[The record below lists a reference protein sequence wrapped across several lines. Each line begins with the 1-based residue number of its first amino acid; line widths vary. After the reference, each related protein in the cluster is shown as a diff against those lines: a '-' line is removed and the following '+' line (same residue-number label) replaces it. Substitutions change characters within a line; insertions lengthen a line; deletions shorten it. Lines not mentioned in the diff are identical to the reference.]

1 MNATSCKG
9 SIFLTKK
16 AKKGRIIKVNTS
28 KNQMKYLKKQDREV
42 YEAVLGEIKRQ
53 QEGMEMIASEN
64 YVSEAVLDAL
74 GTVFT
79 NKYSEG
85 YPGHRYYG
93 GQKYTDVVEVLAIER
108 AKKIFGAEHVNVQ
121 PLSGAPANMIAY
133 SAVLEP
139 GDKVL
144 GMDLSHGGHLT
155 HGHPV
160 TLSAKV
166 YKFIRYKTDKS
177 GKIDYKELEKM
188 AVKEKPQMILA
199 GFSAYTRQL
208 DYKKFAAIG
217 KKVGAITMIDIA
229 HIAGLIAGKAIPN
242 PVPYFDIVTTTTHKT
257 LRGPRGGMIM
267 CREKYAKAIDK
278 AAFPGFQGGPH
289 MNNIAAKAVAFGE
302 ALRPSF
308 KTYAR
313 QTIKNAKVLEQELR
327 KHGFKLM
334 FGGTDN
340 HMVLADVF
348 GSKGVTGKEAEVALD
363 KIGITINK
371 NMIPDDPRS
380 PMDPSGVRIGVPAVT
395 TRGMKEKEIK
405 MIAKWIKDA
414 VENHKSE
421 KVLNKIHKEVITLC
435 KKFPIYK
442 NLK

>member
-1 MNATSCKG
+1 MKNIKRQDPKV
-9 SIFLTKK
+9 FK
-16 AKKGRIIKVNTS
+16 AII
-28 KNQMKYLKKQDREV
+28 
-42 YEAVLGEIKRQ
+42 GEIKRQ
-53 QEGMEMIASEN
+53 QEGMELIASEN
-64 YVSEAVLDAL
+64 YVSQAVLEAL
-74 GTVFT
+74 GSVFT

-85 YPGHRYYG
+85 YPKHRYYG
-93 GQKYTDVVEVLAIER
+93 GQMYTDVVEELAIER
-108 AKKIFGAEHVNVQ
+108 VKKLFGAQHVNVQ

-133 SAVLEP
+133 SAVLKP

-160 TLSAKV
+160 TLSAKI
-166 YKFIRYKTDKS
+166 YNFIRYKTDKT

-188 AVKEKPQMILA
+188 AIKEKPQMILA

-208 DYKKFAAIG
+208 DYRKFQEIA

-267 CREKYAKAIDK
+267 CKEKYAKAIDK

-302 ALRPSF
+302 ALKPSF
-308 KTYAR
+308 RVYAK
-313 QTIKNAKVLEQELR
+313 QILKNAKVLEQEL
-327 KHGFKLM
+327 KKYGFKLM

-340 HMVLADVF
+340 HMVLVDVF

-363 KIGITINK
+363 KVGITLNK
-371 NMIPDDPRS
+371 NMIPDDLRS
-380 PMDPSGVRIGVPAVT
+380 PFDPSGIRIGVPAIT
-395 TRGMKEKEIK
+395 TRGMKEKEIL
-405 MIAKWIKDA
+405 IISKWIKDA
-414 VENHKSE
+414 IENHKDE
-421 KVLNKIHKEVITLC
+421 KCLKKIHTEVIKLC

>member
-1 MNATSCKG
+1 M
-9 SIFLTKK
+9 
-16 AKKGRIIKVNTS
+16 
-28 KNQMKYLKKQDREV
+28 KNLKKNDSQI
-42 YEAVLGEIKRQ
+42 YKAILGEIKRQ
-53 QEGMEMIASEN
+53 QEGMELIASEN
-64 YVSEAVLDAL
+64 YVSEAVLEAL

-93 GQKYTDVVEVLAIER
+93 GQEYTDVVESLAIVR
-108 AKKIFGAEHVNVQ
+108 AKKLFGAEHVNVQ
-121 PLSGAPANMIAY
+121 PHSGAPANMIAY
-133 SAVLEP
+133 SAILKP
-139 GDKVL
+139 GDTVL

-160 TLSAKV
+160 TLSAQV
-166 YKFIRYKTDKS
+166 YNFVRYKTDKT

-188 AVKEKPQMILA
+188 AKKHKPKLILA

-208 DYKKFAAIG
+208 DYKKFQAIG
-217 KKVGAITMIDIA
+217 KKVKAVTMFDVA

-257 LRGPRGGMIM
+257 LRGPRGGMVM
-267 CREKYAKAIDK
+267 CKKEFAKAIDK
-278 AAFPGFQGGPH
+278 ACFPGFQGGPH
-289 MNNIAAKAVAFGE
+289 MNNVAAKAVAFGE
-302 ALRPSF
+302 ALQPSF
-308 KTYAR
+308 KAYAK
-313 QTIKNAKVLEQELR
+313 QILQNAKVLENELK
-327 KHGFKLM
+327 KHGFKIM

-340 HMVLADVF
+340 HMVLVDVF
-348 GSKGVTGKEAEVALD
+348 GSKGVSGKETEVALD
-363 KIGITINK
+363 KVGITLNK

-405 MIAKWIKDA
+405 KIAQWINDV
-414 VENHKSE
+414 VENHNNE
-421 KVLNKIHKEVITLC
+421 KVLKQIHKEVIALC

>member
-1 MNATSCKG
+1 MRN
-9 SIFLTKK
+9 
-16 AKKGRIIKVNTS
+16 
-28 KNQMKYLKKQDREV
+28 LKKQDAKVFKAIKNE
-42 YEAVLGEIKRQ
+42 EKRQ
-53 QEGMEMIASEN
+53 EEGLEMIASEN
-64 YVSEAVLDAL
+64 YISKATMEAL

-85 YPGHRYYG
+85 YPGKRYYG
-93 GQKYTDVVEVLAIER
+93 GQEYTDVVENLAIDR
-108 AKKIFGAEHVNVQ
+108 AKKIFKAQHVNVQ

-160 TLSAKV
+160 TLSAQI
-166 YKFIRYKTDKS
+166 YKFVRYKTGKD
-177 GKIDYKELEKM
+177 GKIDYDALEKM
-188 AVKEKPQMILA
+188 AIKEKPKMILA

-208 DYKKFAAIG
+208 NYRRFQQIA
-217 KKVGAITMIDIA
+217 KKVGAITMFDIA
-229 HIAGLIAGKAIPN
+229 HIAGLIAGKALPN

-267 CREKYAKAIDK
+267 CKKKYAKAIDK
-278 AAFPGFQGGPH
+278 ATFPGFQGGPH
-289 MNNIAAKAVAFGE
+289 MNNIAAKAVSFSEVLKPAF
-302 ALRPSF
+302 
-308 KTYAR
+308 KKYAT
-313 QTIKNAKVLEQELR
+313 QTIKNAKVLEKEL
-327 KHGFKLM
+327 KNYGFNIM

-348 GSKGVTGKEAEVALD
+348 GSKGVTGKEAEEALD

-380 PMDPSGVRIGVPAVT
+380 PFDPSGIRIGTPAVT
-395 TRGMKEKEIK
+395 TRKMKEREIK
-405 MIAKWIKDA
+405 KIANWINAA
-414 VENHKSE
+414 VENHKDE
-421 KVLNKIHKEVITLC
+421 AVLKILHKEVKALC
-435 KKFPIYK
+435 KKFPLYK
-442 NLK
+442 